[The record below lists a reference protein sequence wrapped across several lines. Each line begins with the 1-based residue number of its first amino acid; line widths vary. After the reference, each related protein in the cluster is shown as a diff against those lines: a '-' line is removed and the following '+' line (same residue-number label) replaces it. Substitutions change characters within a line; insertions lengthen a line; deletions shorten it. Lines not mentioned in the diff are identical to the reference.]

1 MQKYFS
7 GKITRKLFYFFAFF
21 LITSFLTEAVLL
33 PVRAASEASSGS
45 SAKNSL
51 NFFSNTSGNNEP
63 FNHLE
68 YTTSIYLENN
78 ITTSNDTS
86 VQATAD
92 STSDNTSNQAVSD
105 SSSSSNPATNTGFQP
120 SAPNAILMEAT
131 TGTILY
137 EKEAD
142 KEKPPAS
149 VTKVMTLL
157 LIFEALSKKQI
168 TLNDTVTV
176 SEHAASMGGSQVFL
190 EPGET
195 QTVDTMIKCI
205 AVSSANDACVAMAEH
220 ISGSEDAFVAKMNE
234 KAQALGMKHTHFVNC
249 CGLDADRHYTSARD
263 IALMS
268 KELIINHP
276 DIFHY
281 TTIWMENITHVTKRG
296 ESEFG
301 LSNTNK
307 LLRQYQGAT
316 GLKTGSTSKAG
327 FCLSATAERNHVSLI
342 AVVMACQSAKERV
355 KDCAS
360 LLDYGFSLCKIYT
373 DKQPPALSTVPV
385 HNGTKASIACKYEKN
400 FSYVFTSEINQNNIQ
415 KKVVFQ
421 KNLSAPIKKNQAI
434 GKLEYSYNNKA
445 IGTVSILASETVG
458 KAKYVDYLQKLM
470 LNL

>member
-1 MQKYFS
+1 MLKYFS
-7 GKITRKLFYFFAFF
+7 KHLGQKTFYIFTFLLTTSLFFS
-21 LITSFLTEAVLL
+21 LIFS
-33 PVRAASEASSGS
+33 PVKTVASSTLRQVTKNKETIHPTDIS
-45 SAKNSL
+45 FQSA
-51 NFFSNTSGNNEP
+51 
-63 FNHLE
+63 
-68 YTTSIYLENN
+68 
-78 ITTSNDTS
+78 
-86 VQATAD
+86 
-92 STSDNTSNQAVSD
+92 
-105 SSSSSNPATNTGFQP
+105 
-120 SAPNAILMEAT
+120 APNAILMEAS

-137 EKEAD
+137 EKDAD

-149 VTKVMTLL
+149 VTKIMTLL
-157 LIFEALSKKQI
+157 LIFDALSKKHI

-220 ISGSEDAFVAKMNE
+220 IYGSEDAFVAKMNAR
-234 KAQALGMKHTHFVNC
+234 AQALGMKHTHFINC
-249 CGLDADRHYTSARD
+249 CGLDAEGHYTSARD

-268 KELIINHP
+268 RELIIKHP

-281 TTIWMENITHVTKRG
+281 TTTWMENITHVTKRG

-327 FCLSATAERNHVSLI
+327 FCLSATAERNHISLI

-360 LLDYGFSLCKIYT
+360 LLDYGFSLCKVYT
-373 DKQPPALSTVPV
+373 DKQPPALSPV
-385 HNGTKASIACKYEKN
+385 SIHNGTQEMLSCKYDKN
-400 FSYVFTSEINQNNIQ
+400 FSYVFTSEIDPNKIQ
-415 KKVVFQ
+415 KKMIFQ
-421 KNLSAPIKKNQAI
+421 KNLSAPIKKNQVI
-434 GKLEYSYNNKA
+434 GKLEYSYYQKN
-445 IGTVSILASETVG
+445 IGSVSILASHSVK
-458 KAKYVDYLQKLM
+458 KATYLDYLKKLI
-470 LNL
+470 LSC

>member
-1 MQKYFS
+1 MQKLFS
-7 GKITRKLFYFFAFF
+7 RHFVQKTFYIFIFLLTTTLFFP
-21 LITSFLTEAVLL
+21 LIFSPAKTL
-33 PVRAASEASSGS
+33 AASTSRQSP
-45 SAKNSL
+45 KNS
-51 NFFSNTSGNNEP
+51 E
-63 FNHLE
+63 
-68 YTTSIYLENN
+68 TTL
-78 ITTSNDTS
+78 
-86 VQATAD
+86 
-92 STSDNTSNQAVSD
+92 
-105 SSSSSNPATNTGFQP
+105 PTNTGFQ
-120 SAPNAILMEAT
+120 SAAPNALLMEAS

-137 EKEAD
+137 EKDAD

-149 VTKVMTLL
+149 VTKIMTLL

-168 TLNDTVTV
+168 TLNDIVTV

-220 ISGSEDAFVAKMNE
+220 IFGSEDAFVAKMNAR
-234 KAQALGMKHTHFVNC
+234 AQALGMKHTHFINC
-249 CGLDADRHYTSARD
+249 CGLDAEGHYTSARD

-268 KELIINHP
+268 RELIVKHP
-276 DIFHY
+276 NIFHY

-327 FCLSATAERNHVSLI
+327 FCLSATAERNHISLI
-342 AVVMACQSAKERV
+342 AVVMACQNAKERV

-373 DKQPPALSTVPV
+373 DKQPPKLPSASI
-385 HNGTKASIACKYEKN
+385 HNGTKESVSCKYEKN
-400 FSYVFTSEINQNNIQ
+400 FSYVFTSEINPNKIQ
-415 KKVVFQ
+415 KKVIFQ
-421 KNLSAPIKKNQAI
+421 KNLSAPIKKNQVI
-434 GKLEYSYNNKA
+434 GKLEYSYHQKN
-445 IGTVSILASETVG
+445 IGFVSILASYSVK
-458 KAKYVDYLQKLM
+458 KATYLDYLKKLI
-470 LNL
+470 LSC

>member
-7 GKITRKLFYFFAFF
+7 RKITRKFFYSFAFF
-21 LITSFLTEAVLL
+21 LITSFLTGTILF
-33 PVRAASEASSGS
+33 PVKIVSLASSGNS
-45 SAKNSL
+45 MENSL
-51 NFFSNTSGNNEP
+51 NPLSGNSGINELS
-63 FNHLE
+63 NRLK
-68 YTTSIYLENN
+68 N
-78 ITTSNDTS
+78 ITTSNNIS
-86 VQATAD
+86 VQAATD
-92 STSDNTSNQAVSD
+92 STSNVSYQTSSE
-105 SSSSSNPATNTGFQP
+105 SSSASSANTGFQ
-120 SAPNAILMEAT
+120 SAAPNAILMEAT

-137 EKEAD
+137 EKDAD

-195 QTVDTMIKCI
+195 QSVDTMIKCI

-234 KAQALGMKHTHFVNC
+234 KAQVLGMKHTHFVNC
-249 CGLDADRHYTSARD
+249 CGLDADGHYTSARD

-268 KELIINHP
+268 RELITNHP

-307 LLRQYQGAT
+307 LLRHYQGAT

-327 FCLSATAERNHVSLI
+327 FCLSATAERNHISLI

-355 KDCAS
+355 KDCVS

-373 DKQPPALSTVPV
+373 DKQPPALSSVPV
-385 HNGTKASIACKYEKN
+385 HNGTKEFISCKYEKN

-421 KNLSAPIKKNQAI
+421 KNLSAPIKKNQVI
-434 GKLEYSYNNKA
+434 GRLEYSYNNKK

-458 KAKYVDYLQKLM
+458 KAKYTDYLQKLL

>member
-1 MQKYFS
+1 MQISFS
-7 GKITRKLFYFFAFF
+7 RKITRKFFYFLAFC
-21 LITSFLTEAVLL
+21 LITSSLTGTILFPIRVVSAD
-33 PVRAASEASSGS
+33 SSGS
-45 SAKNSL
+45 SAKSSL
-51 NFFSNTSGNNEP
+51 NELSNNSKSNEP
-63 FNHLE
+63 SNHLE
-68 YTTSIYLENN
+68 NTITSYSENN
-78 ITTSNDTS
+78 ITISNNIF
-86 VQATAD
+86 VQAATNNA
-92 STSDNTSNQAVSD
+92 SNNTSRQTSSDN
-105 SSSSSNPATNTGFQP
+105 SSAASTNTRFQ
-120 SAPNAILMEAT
+120 SDAPNAILMEAT

-137 EKEAD
+137 EKDAD

-176 SEHAASMGGSQVFL
+176 SEHAAAMGGSQVFL

-249 CGLDADRHYTSARD
+249 CGLDADGHYTSARD

-268 KELIINHP
+268 RELITNHP

-385 HNGTKASIACKYEKN
+385 HNGTKEFISYKYEKN
-400 FSYVFTSEINQNNIQ
+400 FSYIFTSEINQNSIQ

-421 KNLSAPIKKNQAI
+421 KNLSAPIRKNQVI
-434 GKLEYSYNNKA
+434 GKLEYLYNNKK
-445 IGTVSILASETVG
+445 IGTISILASETVR
-458 KAKYVDYLQKLM
+458 KAKYTDYLQKLL